1 MQAIGSLLLV
11 YKQQI
16 SEQEYVLIELWTLK
30 ERGIIH
36 LEICF
41 STIEKCKKWA
51 IQEAVVWIWLES
63 LTPVLE
69 G

>member
-1 MQAIGSLLLV
+1 MD
-11 YKQQI
+11 
-16 SEQEYVLIELWTLK
+16 T

-36 LEICF
+36 LEIYF
-41 STIEKCKKWA
+41 STIEKCQKKKKNCTWA
-51 IQEAVVWIWLES
+51 LQEALGWIWLEN